1 MKGRENI
8 EEAAAD
14 IVSRRI
20 TEQEH
25 STSRG
30 EFFTQIPGVAAVAPA
45 SAAVSVISPAEA
57 TEPQGSP
64 GAANKRAAEYFQIR
78 PDAAQEEAEVP
89 VANYYKGLPHN
100 AIGQVTPSA
109 YQAFLDAVH
118 QGIFS

>member
-25 STSRG
+25 STSRR
-30 EFFTQIPGVAAVAPA
+30 EFFTRIPGVAAATSAPG
-45 SAAVSVISPAEA
+45 AVPVISPAEA
-57 TEPQGSP
+57 IEPQGSP

-78 PDAAQEEAEVP
+78 LDAAQEEA
-89 VANYYKGLPHN
+89 
-100 AIGQVTPSA
+100 
-109 YQAFLDAVH
+109 
-118 QGIFS
+118 